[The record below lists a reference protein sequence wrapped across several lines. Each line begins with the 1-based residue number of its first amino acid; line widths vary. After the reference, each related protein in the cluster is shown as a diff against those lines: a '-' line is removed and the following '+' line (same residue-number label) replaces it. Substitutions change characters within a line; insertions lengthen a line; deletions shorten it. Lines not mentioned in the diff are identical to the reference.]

1 MRGLPFGNLLL
12 GSSRTNIR
20 QSMLVSLIADYGTG
34 DPAFT
39 EVTQRLLM
47 TLPQA
52 QIHVLSVPPF
62 STLATG
68 FWIAQL
74 GLNPGP
80 EERLIYHN
88 CAPRQDDPEARR
100 DNEGE
105 GLTYAL
111 LSPNVKVVGVNAG
124 YTLSFIKH
132 HAKVLKG
139 VNVSRSGSQ
148 FRSRDVFPTAAT
160 AIAKDDFSLLGEVL
174 NIEQIPD
181 PPTSHIAW
189 IDGYGN
195 IKTTIPSHAV
205 HLKPQSKCVIRIGN
219 VVSDAI
225 YSDGSFQV
233 SQGTLAF
240 APGSA
245 GWTAA
250 NGGERIRWMELFLRG
265 GSAWERFGKPPVNQ
279 PVICDLET

>member
-1 MRGLPFGNLLL
+1 
-12 GSSRTNIR
+12 
-20 QSMLVSLIADYGTG
+20 MLVSLIADYGTG
-34 DPAFT
+34 DPAFA

-47 TLPQA
+47 MLPQA
-52 QIHVLSVPPF
+52 QIHPFSVPPF

-74 GLNPGP
+74 GLNSGP

-111 LSPNVKVVGVNAG
+111 LPLGVKVVGVNAG

-132 HAKVLKG
+132 HALTIKTF
-139 VNVSRSGSQ
+139 NVSRSGSQ
-148 FRSRDVFPTAAT
+148 FRSRDVFPSAVAAV
-160 AIAKDDFSLLGEVL
+160 AQGDLSLLGEPL
-174 NIEQIPD
+174 SLEQIPD
-181 PPTSHIAW
+181 PPSDRIAW

-195 IKTTIPSHAV
+195 IKTTIPAHTV
-205 HLKPQSKCVIRIGN
+205 RLEPETKCVIRIGD

-233 SQGTLAF
+233 PQGTLAF

-245 GWTAA
+245 GWNAA

-265 GSAWERFGKPPVNQ
+265 GSAWERFGKPRVNQ
-279 PVICDLET
+279 SVVQSLKSTMKSNSLIHQ